1 MKTLEFITTPELLD
15 FVGNLLEEHGSDDK
29 ADFADAVSYNLEQIL
44 TRKKL
49 LVPGVQQM
57 FIEVLFAA
65 SAVHNLFY
73 DGTVTSLFKL
83 REIVNANKERFNMEV
98 VEAVLQTVEAQL
110 GDETPVPLCKPTTN
124 SPTEIFA
131 LAVWIAKNYT
141 PQA

>member
-1 MKTLEFITTPELLD
+1 MKTLDFIYNPELKD
-15 FVGNLLEEHGSDDK
+15 FVGNLLEQYGSDEK
-29 ADFADAVSYNLEQIL
+29 ADFADKVSYNLEQIL

-65 SAVHNLFY
+65 SALHNLFY
-73 DGTVTSLFKL
+73 DGTSASLFKL
-83 REIVNANKERFNMEV
+83 RDVVGSGTDKFNMEI
-98 VEAVLQTVEAQL
+98 VEAVLQTTEGQL
-110 GDETPVPLCKPTTN
+110 GEETPVPLCKPTPN
-124 SPTEIFA
+124 SPTGIFA